1 MAVLK
6 RPRVVAQQRLDLEDW
21 KSLLGSANY
30 DAQQF
35 IKGLISDQPCFIS
48 GFVPTLKGSDLTV
61 TRENGCFVL
70 PSDFSV
76 GIDNPLTERKFR
88 LSWYCSG
95 PSDTADLNVFVKEND
110 FVYLTLNYK
119 DTNFVNKSFYNS
131 ATGESYTKSSPAEEE
146 LELGI
151 ITKTVKEEGG
161 NDIFLCKIISD
172 VDIPGG
178 LKIDDSDEERR
189 NNIYDGETIGGEPVN
204 LRTIIKKLL
213 GGVTSPTTKSSGSS
227 LKSIYQQIL
236 SCLVAA
242 PETTNSR
249 FEFAANGIFRLE
261 ADPLA
266 FLYNKGVLDIAASG
280 IRVSGYSAK
289 GDLDKKI
296 SGYTLQ
302 DFSNLGLTYNNEKDE
317 TETLTVTDATKL
329 KTRLSLEWISK
340 DSSGH
345 IIKVVP
351 ITESDIH
358 WTGDE
363 DFSSPIQIP
372 IYGEVGINRGSSWHL
387 HIPVEGVHVSV
398 SQPQVVAKLRLFGNK
413 LNICLQDTTKIIEDG
428 QILYFDIPNPDT
440 SEIGFSYDT
449 EIIIAPAEYKTV
461 DRNDFEINTH
471 KYWLAYR
478 EGERIYLRNG
488 TVLYSGHESE
498 IGVDDVSD
506 NFLKN
511 IIGVDDEAQ
520 VPDYT
525 DGGTIKGANER
536 GFRGESIINRVGR
549 LTEQVSEIQAD
560 ASAFFYSNRPMVWK
574 GGQLQVSDHIIL
586 SVPQEV
592 QNVIIN
598 EKTGKIK
605 ERTHNSY
612 ILYQRRLLA
621 AVALYKNNKLTQSS
635 QKTRAAV
642 LAEYGVVESSNDRK
656 TNEIKLLV
664 EDDITKAINS
674 WVKID
679 DGDGIYVKID
689 RFSNK
694 AIPEIDIDDIIVGDA
709 PANLEETKDY
719 LPLFYHTDKKLA
731 YGSDGDK
738 ISHEE
743 YLIKLEH
750 KTATNFTEQTIP
762 ALQIPLHKQLISG
775 DNVEFLLGES
785 PKGLSGNQVSFEEEV
800 ARQLAL
806 TEFRNAAVFVAERDK
821 QNAISEKSIGIS
833 YSFWNDDLEN

>member
-48 GFVPTLKGSDLTV
+48 GFVPTLSGSDLTV

-76 GIDNPLTERKFR
+76 GIDPLTKREFR

-95 PSDTADLNVFVKEND
+95 PSDTAPLSVSVKEND

-151 ITKTVKEEGG
+151 DARTETSGEAKPNANEIT
-161 NDIFLCKIISD
+161 LCKIVGGEI
-172 VDIPGG
+172 VEKDI
-178 LKIDDSDEERR
+178 R

-266 FLYNKGVLDIAASG
+266 FLYNKGVLDIAAKDINTNNVTQYARATSPADTKKD
-280 IRVSGYSAK
+280 ITGYF
-289 GDLDKKI
+289 I
-296 SGYTLQ
+296 Q
-302 DFSNLGLTYNNEKDE
+302 NFSTLGLTYNNEKDE

-345 IIKVVP
+345 IVKVVP

-363 DFSSPIQIP
+363 DFSDAIQIP
-372 IYGEVGINRGSSWHL
+372 IYGEVGIGRGSSWHL

-449 EIIIAPAEYKTV
+449 EIIITPVEYKTV

-525 DGGTIKGANER
+525 DGETIKGANER
-536 GFRGESIINRVGR
+536 GFRGN
-549 LTEQVSEIQAD
+549 
-560 ASAFFYSNRPMVWK
+560 P
-574 GGQLQVSDHIIL
+574 
-586 SVPQEV
+586 
-592 QNVIIN
+592 
-598 EKTGKIK
+598 
-605 ERTHNSY
+605 
-612 ILYQRRLLA
+612 
-621 AVALYKNNKLTQSS
+621 
-635 QKTRAAV
+635 
-642 LAEYGVVESSNDRK
+642 
-656 TNEIKLLV
+656 
-664 EDDITKAINS
+664 
-674 WVKID
+674 
-679 DGDGIYVKID
+679 
-689 RFSNK
+689 
-694 AIPEIDIDDIIVGDA
+694 
-709 PANLEETKDY
+709 
-719 LPLFYHTDKKLA
+719 
-731 YGSDGDK
+731 
-738 ISHEE
+738 
-743 YLIKLEH
+743 
-750 KTATNFTEQTIP
+750 
-762 ALQIPLHKQLISG
+762 
-775 DNVEFLLGES
+775 
-785 PKGLSGNQVSFEEEV
+785 
-800 ARQLAL
+800 
-806 TEFRNAAVFVAERDK
+806 
-821 QNAISEKSIGIS
+821 
-833 YSFWNDDLEN
+833 